1 MNLNNIH
8 DNRENKGVLTSKP
21 LRQQVSNT
29 KDINVQCDKG
39 VTALFFSSFSFF
51 FFLSLFI
58 LQPLHFV
65 SKYFI
70 MSLLFF
76 FRRVPRGPSLLYRRI
91 ELGFQSDV
99 QKYNHHLSQSS
110 CKNYTTKKIRI
121 H

>member
-51 FFLSLFI
+51 FFFFSLSLFFNLSI
-58 LQPLHFV
+58 LYL
-65 SKYFI
+65 SI
-70 MSLLFF
+70 LSCLFF
-76 FRRVPRGPSLLYRRI
+76 SSFGEYLV
-91 ELGFQSDV
+91 D
-99 QKYNHHLSQSS
+99 HL
-110 CKNYTTKKIRI
+110 CYIAA
-121 H
+121 